1 MATDNPAGGPL
12 APAQASPA
20 PWYVPP
26 ALGAEVATAAL
37 RRGALVCGATL
48 LLAGC
53 GSEPAQDENEPEG
66 EFPVRLD
73 EASFPEKQ
81 TLAKDS
87 RLTIEVR
94 NVGDRTIPNINVTVH
109 GFDRTLRDPEDPTK
123 IDPEQ
128 ANPTR
133 PVFVV
138 DQSPLEFLPSAEPG
152 SQSLVDREVDPPAGS
167 DRSGSVYV
175 DTYSLG
181 ELPPDERAVFRWD
194 VSAVHAGPFK
204 LSYEVN
210 AGLDGKAQAVS
221 EGGEPLTGSFEGVI
235 ADKPPETKVSA
246 ADGKTIITEGGRR
259 IEPQRGVRG
268 RDY

>member
-1 MATDNPAGGPL
+1 MPT
-12 APAQASPA
+12 

-37 RRGALVCGATL
+37 RRGALLCGATL
-48 LLAGC
+48 VLAGC
-53 GSEPAQDENEPEG
+53 GAMASQDEDEPEG
-66 EFPVRLD
+66 EFPVRVD

-109 GFDRTLRDPEDPTK
+109 GFDRTLRNPEAASEVDPQ
-123 IDPEQ
+123 Q
-128 ANPTR
+128 ANPNR

-138 DQSPLEFLPSAEPG
+138 DQSPVEFLRDRGRED
-152 SQSLVDREVDPPAGS
+152 QSLVDREVNPPYGKQTA
-167 DRSGSVYV
+167 YV

-181 ELPPDERAVFRWD
+181 ELAPDERAVFRWD
-194 VSAVHAGPFK
+194 VSAVEPGPFK

-235 ADKPPETKVSA
+235 ADTPPEARVSA
-246 ADGKTIITEGGRR
+246 ADGETVITGGGRR
-259 IEPQRGVRG
+259 IENKRGVSAG
-268 RDY
+268 E